1 MEQIELL
8 FGVSVALYKTLIKPQ
23 NMSKINSEFEN
34 LLPIE
39 QLALLYK
46 QSFAAFVAT
55 IAVLVYILFW
65 INDLVNITSLSL
77 WVSAILALNVYLLI
91 WIYFVN
97 RATKVAQISSKQS
110 KRFILIYQVQA
121 VLHGFSWGMLP
132 FLLAE
137 LSTPEMK
144 FFAYIVLCGMAAGAI
159 GTTAMI
165 YRIYLSFMLPLML
178 PVILTQL
185 FFQHNFELFSRNTLV
200 MLIIFVISLIV
211 LAHTHFASVKRSI
224 HLMLENKKLLND
236 VTESFEKAHTASEA
250 KSGFLANMSH
260 ELRTPL
266 NAIIG
271 YSEIIYENVEDN
283 DFKTIP
289 DDAKKITKAG
299 QHLLSLINNV
309 LDLSKIESGKV
320 EVFVEDINF
329 HHLLNEIKET
339 TEALAVKNRNT
350 YIFNI
355 ADNLSIIK
363 TDRTKLLQILFNII
377 GNAVKFTKD
386 GHITVSV
393 TQSADSLKV
402 SIVDTG
408 IGMTKNQLDDL
419 TAPFMQADISTTRKY
434 GGTGLGMSITEHLAN
449 ILGINIQV
457 QSIPN
462 EGTSFELTIP
472 ILYKAV

>member
-1 MEQIELL
+1 
-8 FGVSVALYKTLIKPQ
+8 
-23 NMSKINSEFEN
+23 MSKNNPELEN

-39 QLALLYK
+39 QLSLLYK
-46 QSFAAFVAT
+46 QSFAAFAAT
-55 IAVLVYILFW
+55 IAVLAYIFFW
-65 INDLVNITSLSL
+65 IYGLVNSTSLYL
-77 WVSAILALNVYLLI
+77 WAGAVIALNVYLLI

-97 RATKVAQISSKQS
+97 RATKAAQISSQYA
-110 KRFILIYQVQA
+110 KRFILIYQIQA

-137 LSTPEMK
+137 LSTPEIK

-185 FFQHNFELFSRNTLV
+185 FFQYNFELFSRNTLV

-211 LAHTHFASVKRSI
+211 LAHTHFKSIKRSI
-224 HLMLENKKLLND
+224 HLMLENNKLLND
-236 VTESFEKAHTASEA
+236 VTESFEKAYAASEA
-250 KSGFLANMSH
+250 KSSFLANMSH

-271 YSEIIYENVEDN
+271 YSEIIYENVEDD

-309 LDLSKIESGKV
+309 LDLSKVESGKM
-320 EVFVEDINF
+320 EVFAEDINF
-329 HHLLNEIKET
+329 HYLLNEIKEI
-339 TEALAVKNRNT
+339 TETLAAKNRNT
-350 YIFNI
+350 FIFNV

-363 TDRTKLLQILFNII
+363 SDRTKLLQILLNIV
-377 GNAVKFTKD
+377 GNAVKFTED

-393 TQSADSLKV
+393 TQSANSLNV

-419 TAPFMQADISTTRKY
+419 TTPFMQADISTTRKY
-434 GGTGLGMSITEHLAN
+434 GGTGLGMNLTEHLAEL
-449 ILGINIQV
+449 LGINIQV